1 MSLVLSVKRGL
12 WFFLLIFGELV
23 QRALADSAT
32 CQPGWEWVSG
42 PLDFSVLM

>member
-1 MSLVLSVKRGL
+1 MSLGL
-12 WFFLLIFGELV
+12 GAISGPSFFLLVFGELV

-42 PLDFSVLM
+42 PLDFSMLM